1 MDKFKFTNLELRS
14 IIPVARIFLFFV
26 LKNRDDLAI
35 FIYYFTSFEINDPN
49 LYSQNYPKEAYGT
62 PKHCASEK

>member
-26 LKNRDDLAI
+26 LKNRDDLAL

-49 LYSQNYPKEAYGT
+49 LYSQNYSKEINGT
-62 PKHCASEK
+62 R